1 MPIGMPSRMRFSAP
15 TDGFIWLDSI
25 SEIVELVTPERLA
38 SSRCDILLR
47 ARTKRSRSPT
57 SMLIVA
63 SGVGMGLLSVLRIE
77 RTLSNVSSNFNAL
90 DNARKGLAAHHQHDV
105 G

>member
-1 MPIGMPSRMRFSAP
+1 MRFSAP
-15 TDGFIWLDSI
+15 TEGFIWLDSI

-38 SSRCDILLR
+38 SSRWDSLLR
-47 ARTKRSRSPT
+47 ARTNRNRSPT

-63 SGVGMGLLSVLRIE
+63 SR
-77 RTLSNVSSNFNAL
+77 
-90 DNARKGLAAHHQHDV
+90 GLAVKCVADRMNVIGRSQQIQWLGWFQKRTCCIFINMMSV